1 MYINTLP
8 MLASFAIN
16 PVLLTVLIVIAV
28 LCVILFLLYRFGT
41 KLQQRQD
48 DAQTQMQANS
58 QTVSMLII
66 DKKRLKLA
74 DSGLPKIVMEQTPK
88 YLRRS
93 KLPIAKVK
101 VGPKITSMICD
112 EKVFDVLPVKKEVKA
127 VVSGI
132 YIMDVKGLHA
142 GLSQPTEKKGFF
154 RRMRDKAQNK
164 VDEIKKEEKKA
175 GKK

>member
-8 MLASFAIN
+8 MLAAFAIN

-28 LCVILFLLYRFGT
+28 LCVILFFLYRWGT

-48 DAQTQMQANS
+48 DAQTQMQANC

-154 RRMRDKAQNK
+154 RRMRDKAQKK
-164 VDEIKKEEKKA
+164 VDDLKKEEKK
-175 GKK
+175 